1 LGTRGLFLRAHI
13 VRRPSKETTT
23 PPVPRLRKLWQML
36 NQVEEVV
43 AQEPRE
49 GDVVTVAEAEEA
61 VVLEVEHEEAD
72 LPEAAPEEADVAA
85 PPQGAG
91 DGVVQPKEAVVEE
104 PGLRN
109 VDVEAGHLEQTCAV
123 PKESHQTLPEES
135 NIRPC
140 RFTYR

>member
-1 LGTRGLFLRAHI
+1 
-13 VRRPSKETTT
+13 
-23 PPVPRLRKLWQML
+23 ML

-43 AQEPRE
+43 AQEPRV
-49 GDVVTVAEAEEA
+49 GDVVTVAEAEE
-61 VVLEVEHEEAD
+61 VVVPEVEREEAD
-72 LPEAAPEEADVAA
+72 LPEAAPEEADVVV
-85 PPQGAG
+85 PPQGAV

-109 VDVEAGHLEQTCAV
+109 VDAEAGHLEQTCAV
-123 PKESHQTLPEES
+123 LKESHQTPQPHQALLEEI